1 MSVIRKFLH
10 LVTLVIS
17 SGVNSSGCV
26 PRPSPTFAEFDPVES
41 PSPDPIR
48 DCCWIGAGGRWNVKL
63 FKNLKK
69 KTKSYRRGIWSV
81 WPWLELVCGSYSI
94 ILNLVLVKFC
104 FRWKNKKSLL
114 TGTGVSSTSASVFIA
129 ALWVPLPVGCDW
141 LVVVC
146 GWVVGGVCP
155 PPPGGGSI
163 PDII

>member
-69 KTKSYRRGIWSV
+69 TKSYRRGIWSV

-104 FRWKNKKSLL
+104 FRWKNKKKVYLL
-114 TGTGVSSTSASVFIA
+114 GLVLVQHRPRF
-129 ALWVPLPVGCDW
+129 LLLHFECHYR
-141 LVVVC
+141 LVVIDS
-146 GWVVGGVCP
+146 WSFVVE
-155 PPPGGGSI
+155 
-163 PDII
+163 